1 MIGLEIVVVAIAG
14 EALSQAERA
23 AILDAART
31 PVAEALGKP
40 VLFKVAALHRSGD
53 WAFVRAEMQE
63 RGGAPLDYAGTSKA
77 EAAREGMVSRVYAAL
92 LRRTGDRWK
101 VVECAIGPTDVA
113 WADWAQRHGAPAA
126 IFG

>member
-1 MIGLEIVVVAIAG
+1 MLGMEIAIVASAAETIT
-14 EALSQAERA
+14 QAERA

-31 PVAEALGKP
+31 PVSEALGKP
-40 VLFKVAALHRSGD
+40 VLFKVDALHHAGD
-53 WAFVRAEMQE
+53 WAFLRAEMQE
-63 RGGAPLDYAGTSKA
+63 RGGAPVDYAGTSKA

-92 LRRTGDRWK
+92 LRRTGGRWK

-113 WADWAQRHGAPAA
+113 WAGWAQHHGAPAA